1 MLILR
6 STGSTLSTTSTRQ
19 KEKYHMQL
27 IFLFSEWDLRLF
39 FITKVCD
46 VTRCCLLLVQRT
58 LETLELFFFF
68 SNFMLFASKTITLLN

>member
-6 STGSTLSTTSTRQ
+6 STGSTLSTPMTRK
-19 KEKYHMQL
+19 KENYHN
-27 IFLFSEWDLRLF
+27 LF
-39 FITKVCD
+39 FYSQSVIFVFFLITKVCD

-58 LETLELFFFF
+58 LETLEKFFFF

>member
-6 STGSTLSTTSTRQ
+6 SKGLTLTTPMTRK
-19 KEKYHMQL
+19 KENYHNLFFYSQSE
-27 IFLFSEWDLRLF
+27 IFVFF

-46 VTRCCLLLVQRT
+46 VTRCCLLLDQRT
-58 LETLELFFFF
+58 LETLEQFFFF

>member
-6 STGSTLSTTSTRQ
+6 SKGLTLSTPMTRK
-19 KEKYHMQL
+19 KENYHNLFFYSQSG
-27 IFLFSEWDLRLF
+27 IFVF

-46 VTRCCLLLVQRT
+46 VTRCCLLLDQRT
-58 LETLELFFFF
+58 LETLEQFFFF